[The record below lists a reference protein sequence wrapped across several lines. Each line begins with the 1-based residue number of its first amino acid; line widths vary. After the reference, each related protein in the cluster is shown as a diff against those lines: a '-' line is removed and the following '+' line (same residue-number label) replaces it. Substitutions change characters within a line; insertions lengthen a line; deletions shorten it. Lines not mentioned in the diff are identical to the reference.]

1 MQYSMHITF
10 KIQEYII
17 LVNHVVNIFKIYLH
31 FKFSIERKITL
42 LPNTLDSFIKY
53 KILVRQNMIII
64 ISYIKVCNVNHIIFQ

>member
-1 MQYSMHITF
+1 MYITF

-17 LVNHVVNIFKIYLH
+17 RVKHVANILKIYLH

-42 LPNTLDSFIKY
+42 LPNRLDSFIKY